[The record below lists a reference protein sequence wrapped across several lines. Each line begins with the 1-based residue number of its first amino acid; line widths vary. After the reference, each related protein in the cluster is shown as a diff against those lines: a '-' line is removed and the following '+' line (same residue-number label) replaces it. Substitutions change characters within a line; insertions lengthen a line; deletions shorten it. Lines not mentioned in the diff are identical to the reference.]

1 MSLFFSALSTLILVI
16 SILIEDLMVFLKE
29 VTESVS
35 SFLFLLLN
43 SFYFF
48 FDTLYSGLYSICN
61 NIISILD
68 NVISNLNA
76 FINLVI
82 ICAQRCGELFSLI
95 GHSLILLVN
104 LLPRTLYL
112 LGLGAFNL
120 LKVTKDSVI
129 TQTCLAYQS
138 LLNMSPEMMLGIVS
152 TVVVTG
158 VSVKFTL
165 RQIRERNI
173 TWRSVLH
180 SCLCFICSV
189 YIGIFESI
197 VKCLRLTVTLME
209 MTVSNLRVP
218 MFAHAGDSEDDEEDR
233 ENLVG
238 DVEDSDD
245 EENERRETRRR
256 NYLLLLERAQNRK
269 GINCIF
275 LNFSNFLIKFYRI
288 IDNFVHMFRLWM
300 FYELFSGSDGGGSSR
315 DDVEDEL
322 LREVERGRED
332 KLCCICQDMEKCIMM
347 LPCRHLCI
355 CERCQHLLRNH
366 GNSCPMCRKQV
377 KQMIKAYL

>member
-1 MSLFFSALSTLILVI
+1 MV
-16 SILIEDLMVFLKE
+16 VFLKE
-29 VTESVS
+29 VSELVS
-35 SFLFLLLN
+35 SFLFLLFN
-43 SFYFF
+43 SFYNI
-48 FDTLYSGLYSICN
+48 FDSLYSGLYSICD
-61 NIISILD
+61 NIISFID

-82 ICAQRCGELFSLI
+82 ICAQRCGEVFSLI

-112 LGLGAFNL
+112 LGLGSVNL
-120 LKVTKDSVI
+120 LKVSKDSLI
-129 TQTCLAYQS
+129 HQTCLAYQS
-138 LLNMSPEMMLGIVS
+138 LLNMSPEMLLGIVP
-152 TVVVTG
+152 TVIVTG
-158 VSVKFTL
+158 VSVKFSL
-165 RQIRERNI
+165 RQVRERNI
-173 TWRSVLH
+173 TWTSVLH
-180 SCLCFICSV
+180 SCLRIFCSV

-269 GINCIF
+269 GT
-275 LNFSNFLIKFYRI
+275 LNNL
-288 IDNFVHMFRLWM
+288 
-300 FYELFSGSDGGGSSR
+300 LFT
-315 DDVEDEL
+315 
-322 LREVERGRED
+322 
-332 KLCCICQDMEKCIMM
+332 
-347 LPCRHLCI
+347 
-355 CERCQHLLRNH
+355 
-366 GNSCPMCRKQV
+366 
-377 KQMIKAYL
+377 MILTLF